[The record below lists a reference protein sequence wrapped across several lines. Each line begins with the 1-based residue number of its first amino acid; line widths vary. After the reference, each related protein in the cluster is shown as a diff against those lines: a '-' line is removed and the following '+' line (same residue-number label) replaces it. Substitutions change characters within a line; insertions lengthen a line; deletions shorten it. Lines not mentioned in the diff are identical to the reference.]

1 MLARRAS
8 DDDDDDDDDGDR
20 YDEEEHDSDGAVG
33 SFSVPKDVFIAT
45 FLFGVGLKPIS
56 GTQLPAASKLRPSAR
71 IPKEHSQV
79 VKELIAT
86 FAGVRLG
93 RIWGMVKDSAALMG
107 VPLG

>member
-8 DDDDDDDDDGDR
+8 DDDDDDGDR
-20 YDEEEHDSDGAVG
+20 YDEEEHDSDGAVS
-33 SFSVPKDVFIAT
+33 SFSVPRDVFIAT

-86 FAGVRLG
+86 LAGVRLG
-93 RIWGMVKDSAALMG
+93 RIWGMVKDSAVVMG
-107 VPLG
+107 VALG